1 MTGVVRDMEAVQYH
15 IGLSRAMLCGARY
28 VFLPGDPDRVG
39 PIASFL
45 DRSME
50 LVQHREYRSAL
61 GYVGNIPVLVM
72 STGIG
77 APSTGIAI
85 EELARLGVTYFLRLG
100 TTGAIQPH
108 IALGD
113 LIISEGA
120 VRLEG
125 TSGHYAPVEFPAVA
139 SLPLTQKVVEAALHH
154 HFSYQTGICCSSDS
168 FWPGQERYDSFSGY
182 VQRRFQGSLEEWQH
196 LGVLNFE
203 METSA
208 LFTIARTFGL
218 HAASLC
224 GVIAV
229 RTQGESVREGVYA
242 QVKERLARVA
252 RETVRRHAAWAGAQ
266 DG

>member
-1 MTGVVRDMEAVQYH
+1 MTGVVCDSTAVQYH
-15 IGLSRAMLCGARY
+15 IGLSRAMLRGARY
-28 VFLPGDPDRVG
+28 VLLPGDPDRVE
-39 PIASFL
+39 PIARCL
-45 DRSME
+45 DRAIE
-50 LVQHREYRSAL
+50 LARHREYRSAL
-61 GYVGNIPVLVM
+61 GYVDDTPVLVM

-77 APSTGIAI
+77 SPSTGIAV
-85 EELARLGVTYFLRLG
+85 EELARLGVTHFLRLG

-125 TSGHYAPVEFPAVA
+125 TSGHYAPVEYPAVA
-139 SLPLTQKVVEAALHH
+139 SLSLTQKLVEAAVHH
-154 HFSYQTGICCSSDS
+154 NFSYQTGICCSSDS

-182 VQRRFQGSLEEWQH
+182 VQRRFQGSLDEWQQ

-208 LFTIARTFGL
+208 LFTIVRTFGL

-224 GVIAV
+224 GVIAL
-229 RTQGESVREGVYA
+229 RTQSESVQEGVYA
-242 QVKERLARVA
+242 QVKERLALVA
-252 RETVRRHAAWAGAQ
+252 RETVKRHAAADAR
-266 DG
+266 